1 MERWR
6 GTCIAVEGA
15 GLLLTGPSGA
25 GKSDL
30 ALRVIE
36 AGGRLVSD
44 DYTCIAVAADRLVA
58 SPPEEL
64 RGLLEVRGIG
74 IVQLP
79 FLDAAPLSAIIDL
92 VPAGAVE
99 RLPGAMQ
106 RTVLGVHLPLFRIA
120 PLEPS
125 AVAKVHL
132 VTRIARGSIMRL
144 A

>member
-6 GTCIAVEGA
+6 GTCIAVEGT

-36 AGGRLVSD
+36 TGGQLVSD
-44 DYTCIAVAADRLVA
+44 DYTCIAAAADRLIA
-58 SPPEEL
+58 SPPQEL
-64 RGLLEVRGIG
+64 QGLLEVRGVG
-74 IVQLP
+74 IVRLP
-79 FLDAAPLSAIIDL
+79 FVDSTPLSAIIDL
-92 VPAGAVE
+92 VDPSAIE
-99 RLPGAMQ
+99 RMPGEMD
-106 RTVLGVHLPLFRIA
+106 RMVLGVRLPLYRLS